1 MTKTFKLT
9 LLTSTLMLTGITHAA
24 NIDKLFL
31 DKAYWAKFNWD
42 SVEKSEIYLDKRLE
56 TREPE
61 SPDDKLY
68 FEKFGDVELNGID
81 FKESFLKNRSLTK
94 NNRKI
99 NLAVKSEQQFQ
110 KNEETCDKIIGIFE
124 KSFGTNYEI
133 TEYKSVFDNT
143 PLLSKSMKYAEWLNG
158 KTNVKVQC
166 TQLMRDNY
174 HVTVVYTPNIE
185 ENKVKKPIKL
195 SCERNYRLT
204 GSNQTGTARA
214 IHFSVL
220 QDEMDVVNA
229 DNNLMGKVDEITNTY
244 IKFTT
249 ESDDSKQSYTI
260 NRIDGGLSGTYLN
273 TKTNTVT
280 ANYTGSCSKRIS
292 EERKF

>member
-1 MTKTFKLT
+1 MTKIFKLS
-9 LLTSTLMLTGITHAA
+9 LLTSTLIITGITHAA
-24 NIDKLFL
+24 SIDKLFL
-31 DKAYWAKFNWD
+31 DKNYWAKFNWD

-68 FEKFGDVELNGID
+68 YEKFGDVELNGIE
-81 FKESFLKNRSLTK
+81 FKESFLKDTRLTK

-99 NLAVKSEQQFQ
+99 NLAVKSEQKIQI
-110 KNEETCDKIIGIFE
+110 NEDTCGKVISIYENIYGL
-124 KSFGTNYEI
+124 NYELV
-133 TEYKSVFDNT
+133 EYSSGLDNVAI
-143 PLLSKSMKYAEWLNG
+143 LSKKKKSAEWING
-158 KTNVKVQC
+158 KTNIQIQC
-166 TQLMRDNY
+166 TRLFNNY
-174 HVTVVYTPNIE
+174 HVTVVYSPNIE

-204 GSNQTGTARA
+204 GSNQVLTARA
-214 IHFSVL
+214 IHFSIL

-229 DNNLMGKVDEITNTY
+229 DNNLMGRVDEITNTY
-244 IKFTT
+244 IKFTS
-249 ESDDSKQSYTI
+249 ESEDAKQSYTI

-273 TKTNTVT
+273 TKTNTIS
-280 ANYTGSCSKRIS
+280 ANYSGTCVKRVS